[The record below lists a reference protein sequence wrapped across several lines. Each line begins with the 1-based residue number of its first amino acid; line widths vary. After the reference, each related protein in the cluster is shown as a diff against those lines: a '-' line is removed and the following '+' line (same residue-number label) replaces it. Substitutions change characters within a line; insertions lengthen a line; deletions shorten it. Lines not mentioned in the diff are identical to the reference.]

1 MVDKYIRKKQIEK
14 KKEKKGNAVNSE
26 ALMHTMW
33 MVPRLGSAVK
43 CGETGAAPGTQPGA
57 EPVKGGGEL
66 TGVDG
71 LLL

>member
-1 MVDKYIRKKQIEK
+1 M
-14 KKEKKGNAVNSE
+14 
-26 ALMHTMW
+26 
-33 MVPRLGSAVK
+33 GSAVK
-43 CGETGAAPGTQPGA
+43 CGDTGAAPGAQPGA

>member
-1 MVDKYIRKKQIEK
+1 
-14 KKEKKGNAVNSE
+14 
-26 ALMHTMW
+26 MHTMW

-43 CGETGAAPGTQPGA
+43 CGDTGAAPGAQPGA

-66 TGVDG
+66 TGVEG

>member
-1 MVDKYIRKKQIEK
+1 MNGQ
-14 KKEKKGNAVNSE
+14 

-33 MVPRLGSAVK
+33 MVPRLGSVVK
-43 CGETGAAPGTQPGA
+43 CGETGAAPGAQPGA
-57 EPVKGGGEL
+57 EPVNGGGEL